1 MHTTTQNNT
10 DTDTSLHKVTPEEE
24 QALKNLLGSDVIVTP
39 AAMTKALAWLLSQM
53 RTMKGNSQEEASIQ
67 GGKYATVQQLATR
80 YNTSDVT
87 MWRMIRPLVDAGKV
101 RIFKVPSTTN
111 RGRYARYNIADI
123 DAAYVSLG

>member
-1 MHTTTQNNT
+1 MDKPNHNNIT
-10 DTDTSLHKVTPEEE
+10 TDTSLHSVTQEEE
-24 QALKNLLGSDVIVTP
+24 QALKHLLGSDVIVTP
-39 AAMTKALAWLLSQM
+39 AAMTKALAWLLSQI
-53 RTMKGNSQEEASIQ
+53 RTMKGNSLEESSIQ
-67 GGKYATVQQLATR
+67 EGQYATVQQLATR